1 MIRVQKGI
9 EMKFDK
15 DNGDSE
21 SKLGNEGGEDEG
33 EKAKEE
39 KNSGKQVNR
48 MSKTDGQNDKRIL
61 IQTVSSSDDDD
72 DEDDSSKSQIKNSFE
87 NLDHIVIPDR
97 IPSVS
102 DCSAFEVNE

>member
-39 KNSGKQVNR
+39 KNSGK
-48 MSKTDGQNDKRIL
+48 
-61 IQTVSSSDDDD
+61 
-72 DEDDSSKSQIKNSFE
+72 
-87 NLDHIVIPDR
+87 
-97 IPSVS
+97 
-102 DCSAFEVNE
+102 